1 MSSKSGDYNENYYGQ
16 MPKDRDGYGF
26 PIYERQTENHYGE
39 MPNSTD
45 GYGNPTYNKSPDRG
59 YDDWFGNSLNKW
71 VLIDW
76 RY

>member
-1 MSSKSGDYNENYYGQ
+1 
-16 MPKDRDGYGF
+16 
-26 PIYERQTENHYGE
+26 